1 MRITWQQQQLRSTR
15 GGANNQWI
23 AQRESLS
30 LQHCLFGLLKRT
42 LGHKPL
48 NHDVLAPAPPRGRTH
63 TTAHPQHPQRIAAPE
78 RRNRNRALDPGKSRL
93 RAAANEVRGIE
104 ASKQAQASVCRMTK
118 EETSPPPS
126 FGV

>member
-48 NHDVLAPAPPRGRTH
+48 NQDVLAPAPRGGAPTPRH
-63 TTAHPQHPQRIAAPE
+63 TRSTRKELQRRSGGTGTARWT
-78 RRNRNRALDPGKSRL
+78 LG
-93 RAAANEVRGIE
+93 RAASAPRQTRCE
-104 ASKQAQASVCRMTK
+104 ASRQASKRKRACAA
-118 EETSPPPS
+118 
-126 FGV
+126 